1 MGKFDQERQQRAAN
15 NSVNTNNTNT
25 MPINHSTSVDM
36 TQDFSLATGFR
47 MYENVTSF
55 KRSRSSSEI
64 NASAR
69 FGKLTSTYHGMISL
83 DTKADEAFGYLRP
96 LPEKMSSQPGYHA
109 IIELLFPNGQT
120 RKLSQAETI
129 EFWASML
136 GLDAEDDI
144 PLFRIQYKLDGS
156 GAEFKEFLVDGS
168 VGALVFEFNDI
179 NSCFVQGKNAF
190 TQGSGALESVE
201 ELRFYPARGFHSITI
216 AETPLES
223 SANLLGIKLP
233 KVLVD
238 EDVVASNVVGLESVS
253 KSSVRRPGRKARHVA
268 AVVASVAPIAEPIV
282 EPIVEEAPC
291 FDDVDDAPC
300 FDEEPAAQTS
310 VAVESAEVANDNNG
324 EATNI
329 VSEDSPLM
337 KHLRAQEAKQASAR
351 ANAVTAIIDMDEE

>member
-1 MGKFDQERQQRAAN
+1 MGKFDQERQQQAAN
-15 NSVNTNNTNT
+15 NSVNTNNNNTNT

-83 DTKADEAFGYLRP
+83 DSKADEAFGYLRP

-120 RKLSQAETI
+120 HKLSQAETI
-129 EFWASML
+129 EFWANML

-238 EDVVASNVVGLESVS
+238 EDVVTSNVVGLESVS
-253 KSSVRRPGRKARHVA
+253 KSSVRRPGRKARHA
-268 AVVASVAPIAEPIV
+268 AVTTPVVAPVAPIV
-282 EPIVEEAPC
+282 EPVVKPIVEE
-291 FDDVDDAPC
+291 APC

-310 VAVESAEVANDNNG
+310 VAVESAEVVNDNDG
-324 EATNI
+324 EATNV
-329 VSEDSPLM
+329 VSDESPIM
-337 KHLRAQEAKQASAR
+337 KHLREQAAKQASAR
-351 ANAVTAIIDMDEE
+351 ANAVAAIIDMDEE